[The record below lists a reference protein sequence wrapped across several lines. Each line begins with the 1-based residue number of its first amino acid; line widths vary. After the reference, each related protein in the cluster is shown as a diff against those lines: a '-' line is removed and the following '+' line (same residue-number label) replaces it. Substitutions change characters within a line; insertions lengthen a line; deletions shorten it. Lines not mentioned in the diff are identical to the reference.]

1 MATIAEQ
8 SIAQYIAPDPHRA
21 GEQYAILRDE
31 GIPVWALVAHLIGAA
46 WNVRQ
51 AADDYELSL
60 DAVEAAIV
68 YYNLYRAA
76 IDAVIAPTLAFP
88 AH

>member
-1 MATIAEQ
+1 MATVADQ
-8 SIAQYIAPDPHRA
+8 SIAQYSTTDPHRA

-51 AADDYELSL
+51 AADDYEISL
-60 DAVEAAIV
+60 DAVEAAIA
-68 YYNLYRAA
+68 YYNLHRAA

-88 AH
+88 VH